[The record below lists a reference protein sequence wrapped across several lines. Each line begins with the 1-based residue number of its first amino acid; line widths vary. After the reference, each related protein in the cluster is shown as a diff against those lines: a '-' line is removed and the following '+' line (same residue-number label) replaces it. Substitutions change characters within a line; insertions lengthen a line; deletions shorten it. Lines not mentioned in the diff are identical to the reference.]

1 MVNYI
6 MALLWLL
13 KKKITITFFS
23 CALYE
28 NNLVLGM
35 KQGGLID

>member
-1 MVNYI
+1 MVI
-6 MALLWLL
+6 
-13 KKKITITFFS
+13 KKKITMTFFL